1 MTNPQ
6 MPKAEGKR
14 ILLVEDDDANRQLM
28 EDYLNHHDYVV
39 SSIATGL
46 DFPQIVVDFQPD
58 LILLDLKLPD
68 VSGYSLLEQL
78 QENPILSRI
87 PVIVISA
94 FAFRAEQKRALE
106 LGARQYF
113 IKPLNLMN
121 LRQSIEQEIGA

>member
-78 QENPILSRI
+78 QENPSWSRI

>member
-1 MTNPQ
+1 

>member
-46 DFPQIVVDFQPD
+46 DFLQIVIDFQPD

-68 VSGYSLLEQL
+68 ISGYLLLEQL
-78 QENPILSRI
+78 QASPTFSSI

-121 LRQSIEQEIGA
+121 LRQSIEQEIDS

>member
-28 EDYLNHHDYVV
+28 EDYLDHHDYVV

-46 DFPQIVVDFQPD
+46 DFLQIVIDFQPD

-68 VSGYSLLEQL
+68 ISGYLLLEQL
-78 QENPILSRI
+78 QASSMFSRI

-121 LRQSIEQEIGA
+121 LRQSIEQEIDP

>member
-1 MTNPQ
+1 

-46 DFPQIVVDFQPD
+46 DFLQIVIDFQPD

-68 VSGYSLLEQL
+68 ISGYLLLEQL
-78 QENPILSRI
+78 QASPTFSSI

-121 LRQSIEQEIGA
+121 LRQSIEQEIDS

>member
-46 DFPQIVVDFQPD
+46 DFLQIVIDFQPN

-68 VSGYSLLEQL
+68 ISGYSLLEQL
-78 QENPILSRI
+78 QKSLTLAHI

-113 IKPLNLMN
+113 VKPLNLMH
-121 LRQSIEQEIGA
+121 LRQSIEQEIGT